1 ELRAADAVARG
12 QQRRV
17 RVLLLR
23 AGDGAGEGAAGAQG
37 TVEVVEAEQVH
48 LVAGVSGLR
57 PERQDEAGERY
68 RHGADARGRAPCGP
82 AGRELEHGCLLE
94 DKWEK
99 RVLLRHSTPC
109 VTRHAQGFSSAEA
122 SRHRTFTWAVRSV
135 TLLGCRMAC
144 GLPAL
149 DSPRP
154 PAPPSK
160 CPHPMRAPH
169 RPCRPECACGAVPA
183 SAPDAELH
191 ASDAAPHPPPA
202 CDIPVALAPA
212 ALDPVALDRYRSGGE
227 RAPWVGYVPRG
238 CGPNWSAVPST
249 RRRRSVS
256 RLPRGRS
263 VRWATGPAP
272 AGPGTRDGPPLR
284 HPLPTRRRAPGP
296 ATPAQRLPFS
306 PKEPAM
312 VMPFLSRRPT
322 VPAKDG
328 ASWPHV
334 IILGGGFAG
343 AHAVTALRDAR

>member
-1 ELRAADAVARG
+1 MHRSWTSTHSAGTSTKLSIRSWTTRMRGELSRGLLDTNILVLWQSIEPAALPEEMATSAVTLAE
-12 QQRRV
+12 
-17 RVLLLR
+17 LS
-23 AGDGAGEGAAGAQG
+23 AG
-37 TVEVVEAEQVH
+37 VH

-82 AGRELEHGCLLE
+82 AGSELEHGCLLE

-191 ASDAAPHPPPA
+191 ASDAAPHPPHA

-212 ALDPVALDRYRSGGE
+212 ALDPVALDRYRRRGD
-227 RAPWVGYVPRG
+227 RAP
-238 CGPNWSAVPST
+238 
-249 RRRRSVS
+249 
-256 RLPRGRS
+256 
-263 VRWATGPAP
+263 
-272 AGPGTRDGPPLR
+272 
-284 HPLPTRRRAPGP
+284 
-296 ATPAQRLPFS
+296 
-306 PKEPAM
+306 
-312 VMPFLSRRPT
+312 
-322 VPAKDG
+322 
-328 ASWPHV
+328 
-334 IILGGGFAG
+334 
-343 AHAVTALRDAR
+343 